1 MVSAKRYNEK
11 ANLFSQANRVIVPSY
26 FDPTYNGGRMM
37 RDPDPDEDDNW
48 LTASFQEGGTNY
60 NEQVGLVNVN
70 AQANL
75 NVTIFENGGAAAGTA
90 GLGTAAAATG
100 WIPVVGQVVAV
111 VAAVVGIYQMLDSA
125 KKAELY
131 QQQINAQRAR
141 GAILAQEIAI
151 ANLEGQLEMKVI
163 ETQLE
168 LKSAALASNKLYII
182 GAATVLGISGFILA
196 YKVKTK

>member
-1 MVSAKRYNEK
+1 MVSAERHNQKFNQFL
-11 ANLFSQANRVIVPSY
+11 AVNRVIVPSY
-26 FDPTYNGGRMM
+26 IDLNYNEGRTV
-37 RDPDPDEDDNW
+37 RDGDDEDEDDW
-48 LTASFQEGGTNY
+48 LTTSFQEGGTNY
-60 NEQVGLVNVN
+60 NEQVGLVNLN

-131 QQQINAQRAR
+131 RKELDSQKARFALQQQ
-141 GAILAQEIAI
+141 EMAI
-151 ANLEGQLEMKVI
+151 ADLAGRLSAKVV
-163 ETQLE
+163 ETQIT

-182 GAATVLGISGFILA
+182 GAGSILAISGFILA
-196 YKVKTK
+196 YKIKTN